1 MRDHKGDP
9 APRKSIERLK
19 DMLFRCR
26 IQVRGRFIKDEDR
39 CVFQKCASDR
49 KPLPLPARETDPAFA
64 EDRKSTRL
72 NSSHVSI
79 SYAVFC
85 LKKKSISA
93 SSRYEAC
100 TPLV

>member
-26 IQVRGRFIKDEDR
+26 IQVRGRFIKDEDS

-49 KPLPLPARETDPAFA
+49 KRLPFPARETDPALA
-64 EDRKSTRL
+64 DECA
-72 NSSHVSI
+72 VSI
-79 SYAVFC
+79 SQLHDELMQARR
-85 LKKKSISA
+85 LA
-93 SSRYEAC
+93 GADA
-100 TPLV
+100 LVLPRPRPTVRARLP